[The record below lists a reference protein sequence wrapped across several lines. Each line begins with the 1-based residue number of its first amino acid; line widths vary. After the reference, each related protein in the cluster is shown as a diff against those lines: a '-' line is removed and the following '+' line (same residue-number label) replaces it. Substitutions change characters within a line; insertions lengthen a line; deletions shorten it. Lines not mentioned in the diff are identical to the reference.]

1 MTEKTADIFFK
12 RLIVKITVLFCAFCF
27 FSCANNAP
35 EISSVEA
42 KIVYDF
48 ESEDAKPV
56 QKLSFFLNMNSD
68 VRRVE
73 NINVYNEE
81 TGYRW
86 IINNPQ
92 LIQNEGS
99 RQYAGYTYLTAAVA
113 DNGLMPQGKYT
124 VFYLDSCGKD
134 SFGFFNVEYDR
145 DDAKLTAKKLLEKKN
160 FGRSSV
166 MIAVYSKESDL
177 LFFDA
182 PFARL
187 GESEDLAYKEEV
199 EKNFPEAAYYRIF
212 YKSEN
217 IIYIM
222 PKIEVG
228 Q

>member
-12 RLIVKITVLFCAFCF
+12 RLILKITVLFCAFCF
-27 FSCANNAP
+27 FSCANNSP

-145 DDAKLTAKKLLEKKN
+145 DDAKLTAKKLLEKTGDEEIFMKRK
-160 FGRSSV
+160 FDCRSC
-166 MIAVYSKESDL
+166 
-177 LFFDA
+177 
-182 PFARL
+182 PFRRL
-187 GESEDLAYKEEV
+187 VLELIGLC
-199 EKNFPEAAYYRIF
+199 
-212 YKSEN
+212 
-217 IIYIM
+217 
-222 PKIEVG
+222 
-228 Q
+228 